1 MFKKAFL
8 SPFFMPVFFVLLWAM
23 FLCYTIFFNNGNE
36 AILAVTKEGGII
48 EDISHVGYIFLIA
61 LLLLVS
67 NDYRDKIRSWGIY
80 LFLAICAFLREEGI
94 HHHLSRT
101 DTTPF
106 KSRFFLNPN
115 NALSEKIVF
124 GIFLLVILCAV
135 IYLANKYAKHLVKS
149 FFKFDTISWS
159 IAVMCGIGVV
169 SKYIDR
175 FPANWRKAH
184 GGVKLSDDV
193 YTMFQLVEESMEMFL
208 PYIACFILIQYHY
221 LHAEKK

>member
-1 MFKKAFL
+1 MIKKIFL
-8 SPFFMPVFFVLLWAM
+8 SPFFVPVFFVVLWAM
-23 FLCYTIFFNNGNE
+23 FVCNAIFMHEGND

-94 HHHLSRT
+94 HHHLSKT

-124 GIFLLVILCAV
+124 GIFLLVILCVV
-135 IYLANKYAKHLVKS
+135 IYLAHKYAKHLVKS
-149 FFKFDTISWS
+149 FLKLDTISWS
-159 IAVMCGIGVV
+159 IAVMCTIGVV

-184 GGVKLSDDV
+184 GGVELSDDV

-208 PYIACFILIQYHY
+208 PYIACLILIQYHY
-221 LHAEKK
+221 LHGEKK